1 MRAFVSRLFFPV
13 PTPSYSAKS
22 FPGELLWI
30 PPTLDYAT
38 CHKST
43 CLPALFLKCPN
54 AKFFILFL
62 HSNGEDIGMCHAFV
76 SRLRDLLE
84 VHVLAVEYPGYGICP
99 GTPSEERLHAA
110 ARLGFGFMTQV
121 LGAEPADVILFGRS
135 LGTAL
140 ALALGAEFRVGG
152 LVLVAPFLSL
162 REAVSQPGG
171 PGLLADPH

>member
-1 MRAFVSRLFFPV
+1 
-13 PTPSYSAKS
+13 
-22 FPGELLWI
+22 
-30 PPTLDYAT
+30 
-38 CHKST
+38 
-43 CLPALFLKCPN
+43 PN

-162 REAVSQPGG
+162 REAVSQFTGIQLAEVLLEELFCNKDRIKSVEAALGG
-171 PGLLADPH
+171 FRARASRGDMNEPCGASGTFPADR